1 MTHSNDTRRRNQGMM
16 YKPEPR
22 YSHLSFGPSKQALPV
37 HSPIVMETVSAVLN
51 MFCSL
56 LPAKLLSGVHH
67 YLTKSLSPSLMAL
80 STSVAISSSLSAT
93 HTSLLFLSLSRRPQ
107 SLYFPSTINLSE
119 PSVIVESSHFFS
131 RISWVQCVFII
142 STSLL
147 QELSWPPPM
156 SRNVCP
162 LPQLLYRCM

>member
-1 MTHSNDTRRRNQGMM
+1 MTPEGGIKVWCINQSPDTAI
-16 YKPEPR
+16 YPLV
-22 YSHLSFGPSKQALPV
+22 HLNNLYLFILPQLWK
-37 HSPIVMETVSAVLN
+37 VSAVLN

-93 HTSLLFLSLSRRPQ
+93 HTSLLFISLSKRPQ

-147 QELSWPPPM
+147 QELPWLPPM
-156 SRNVCP
+156 SKNVCP
-162 LPQLLYRCM
+162 LP